1 MLSADTENV
10 SVYKNLTK
18 TKNDFPMRVQNR
30 EIEKQKTLGGLFYEE
45 ETRSSYHGSNNGS

>member
-30 EIEKQKTLGGLFYEE
+30 EIEKKNLRRVIL
-45 ETRSSYHGSNNGS
+45 